1 MVWDLIW
8 GMYIKFFVIQKFKK
22 LQEEESLPFGP
33 TGSADSL

>member
-8 GMYIKFFVIQKFKK
+8 GTSSLYKSKIKKKFKEK
-22 LQEEESLPFGP
+22 ESLPFGP